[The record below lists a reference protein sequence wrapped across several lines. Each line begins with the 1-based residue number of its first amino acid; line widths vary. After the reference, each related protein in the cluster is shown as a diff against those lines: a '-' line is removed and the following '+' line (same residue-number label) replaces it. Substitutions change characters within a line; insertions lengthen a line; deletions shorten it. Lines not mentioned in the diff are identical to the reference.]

1 MTRKQAMARAWW
13 RTVARRYAVHPEWGA
28 VNYLDIEPLE
38 ESLRRWARRKA
49 AELRECA
56 SSLPSV
62 VGGDWRGVVAKTST
76 ERRLL
81 ARAAA
86 LDRLARSIEPAEDE
100 KLPF

>member
-1 MTRKQAMARAWW
+1 MSTHWKA
-13 RTVARRYAVHPEWGA
+13 
-28 VNYLDIEPLE
+28 
-38 ESLRRWARRKA
+38 RWARRKA

-86 LDRLARSIEPAEDE
+86 LDRYAASLEPAEEE